1 MLIKKTAVLL
11 LVILVLVSI
20 VSCKEKEEPAEVS
33 LSSGIGRYSDE
44 GETTLHFPVKYIH
57 TYRTEMGGDYP
68 LVVEVSSR
76 ADLLTYCAENQSI
89 YNFEQSW
96 YSVSFYDAI
105 TEYDEEFFS
114 TRSLLLVLL
123 YAPSESYTHSLKQI
137 SKTDSGY
144 SIEVLRFVPEAAT
157 DVEALWH
164 FIVEVPKDSAVL
176 ADVNKIRVSIEEKAK

>member
-1 MLIKKTAVLL
+1 MTKKIVVLL
-11 LVILVLVSI
+11 LIAVMLFSI
-20 VSCKEKEEPAEVS
+20 VSCKKEEDPAEVS

-44 GETTLHFPVKYIH
+44 DETTLHFPVKYIH
-57 TYRTEMGGDYP
+57 TYRTEMGVDYP
-68 LVVEVSSR
+68 VVVEISSR
-76 ADLLTYCAENQSI
+76 ADLLNYCVENQNI

-114 TRSLLLVLL
+114 TRSLLLVLI

-144 SIEVLRFVPEAAT
+144 SIDVIRFVPEAAT

-164 FIVEVPKDSAVL
+164 LIVEVPKDSAVL
-176 ADVNKIRVSIEEKAK
+176 ADVNAVHVSIEEKAK

>member
-1 MLIKKTAVLL
+1 MIKKITVLL
-11 LVILVLVSI
+11 LVAAMLFVA
-20 VSCKEKEEPAEVS
+20 VSCKDKQEPADVS

-44 GETTLHFPVKYIH
+44 GESELHFPVKYIH

-68 LVVEVSSR
+68 MVVPIYSR
-76 ADLLTYCAENQSI
+76 AELLAYCAENQSI

-105 TEYDEEFFS
+105 TEYDEEFFA

-123 YAPSESYTHSLKQI
+123 YAPSESYTHSLQQI

-144 SIEVLRFVPEAAT
+144 SIDVIRFIPDSAT

-164 FIVEVPKDSAVL
+164 FIVEVPADSAVL
-176 ADVNKIRVSIEEKAK
+176 ADVSKLEVSITEKAK